1 MCVVQTMRKRQMED
15 ELNKALIGFQE
26 EYMGSTPA
34 DVRSHIVRDIVVI
47 RLCGVLSPSEVN
59 LAHNEAGCQLV
70 KHSRSRLLENLRG
83 VLGDIVRSITGC
95 SPASLHMDVSTRTGE
110 MLLAITLPEDLEQK
124 LSAEN

>member
-1 MCVVQTMRKRQMED
+1 MCLVQATRKTRMED
-15 ELNKALIGFQE
+15 ELNKALIAFQE
-26 EYMGSTPA
+26 EYMGRTPA

-47 RLCGVLSPSEVN
+47 RLSGVLSPSEVN
-59 LAHNEAGCQLV
+59 LAQDGVGVQLV
-70 KHSRSRLLENLRG
+70 KHSRSRLLENLQG
-83 VLGDIVRSITGC
+83 VLGGIVTVTTGC